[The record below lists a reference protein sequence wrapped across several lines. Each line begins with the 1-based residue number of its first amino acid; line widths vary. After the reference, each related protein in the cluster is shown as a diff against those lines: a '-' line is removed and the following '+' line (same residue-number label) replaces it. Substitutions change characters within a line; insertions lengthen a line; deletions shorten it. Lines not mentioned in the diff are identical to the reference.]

1 MKIISSVILI
11 YSFHKHF
18 FFFFFTSGIGV
29 NGAFKNELDL
39 YHVFKEFIGYWGNSA
54 LQIAIIQ
61 GIK

>member
-18 FFFFFTSGIGV
+18 FTSGIGV
-29 NGAFKNELDL
+29 NGAFKDELDL
-39 YHVFKEFIGYWGNSA
+39 YHVFKEFVGYWGNSA
-54 LQIAIIQ
+54 IQTAIIQ